1 MEKRFLFCLLL
12 CIGTAQAAFEIHQAS
27 PIIIAGGGTVSV
39 FPDGS
44 NPASLVEKKGL
55 STCCNFSNLYGIK
68 NLQTW
73 DIGLFYNHHS
83 KTGLALRLNTLGN
96 LVYQEKTIGFS
107 LARKISSLISLG
119 ATVNYYDLTISNYPR
134 TGAIGLN
141 CGLKLF
147 PDSTLGFAI
156 LFENLNA
163 PKICDRQE
171 PLPQVFAFG
180 WQWKPIRRGELS
192 GEIFKDTRF
201 PFTWRS
207 GIRFEVFRGCNL
219 LAGVQF
225 NPDRLSGGLEL
236 AWYKF
241 QIAVAFLH
249 HPTLPYTVYYQ
260 CGLNY

>member
-1 MEKRFLFCLLL
+1 MLKRSLICLSLG
-12 CIGTAQAAFEIHQAS
+12 IGIAQAAFEIHQAS
-27 PIIIAGGGTVSV
+27 PVIIAGGGTISV
-39 FPDGS
+39 LPDGS
-44 NPASLVEKKGL
+44 NPATLIEKSGL
-55 STCCNFSNLYGIK
+55 STSCDYSNLYGIK
-68 NLQTW
+68 NLQIW
-73 DIGLFYNHHS
+73 EIGLFYNHHS
-83 KTGLALRLNTLGN
+83 KTGFALRLSTLGN
-96 LVYQEKTIGFS
+96 PVYQEKTIGFS
-107 LARKISSLISLG
+107 CARRILPLISLG

-134 TGAIGLN
+134 TGTVGLN

-156 LFENLNA
+156 LFENINA

-180 WQWKPIRRGELS
+180 WQWKPIRRGDLS

-207 GIRFEVFRGCNL
+207 GIRFEVFTGCNL

-225 NPDRLSGGLEL
+225 NPDRFSGGLEL
-236 AWYKF
+236 SWHKF
-241 QIAVAFLH
+241 QIALAFLH

-260 CGLNY
+260 CGLNF